1 MSNDVGDEHEKTIV
15 YRHKEDTFI
24 PRKKAKVDKI
34 NRHNRLV
41 DDDLVDKRNRRKI
54 NRLNRLWML

>member
-1 MSNDVGDEHEKTIV
+1 MV

-24 PRKKAKVDKI
+24 PRKNITVVDKI

-41 DDDLVDKRNRRKI
+41 DDDLDAIIDSDNSMGK
-54 NRLNRLWML
+54 